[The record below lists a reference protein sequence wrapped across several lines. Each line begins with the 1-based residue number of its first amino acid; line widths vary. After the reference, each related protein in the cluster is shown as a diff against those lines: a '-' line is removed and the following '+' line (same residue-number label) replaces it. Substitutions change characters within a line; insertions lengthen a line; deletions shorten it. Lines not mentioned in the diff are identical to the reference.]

1 MCIINSMKKLL
12 SPTIAL
18 FSYLALASS
27 AFAQDPL
34 IGCPA
39 EPFAILCFT
48 SDSVPGI
55 IGAAITFIFV
65 IAVIIALFYLLLGA
79 LKWIFSGGDKAAVEA
94 ARGTIT
100 AAIVGLVIVFLVFLV
115 FTILLRFFGLGI
127 DQITNIPQI
136 QQQAPPIPTA
146 AP

>member
-1 MCIINSMKKLL
+1 MLNLMKRFLA
-12 SPTIAL
+12 PTVAFL
-18 FSYLALASS
+18 SYLGLASS
-27 AFAQDPL
+27 AFAQGL

-39 EPFAILCFT
+39 APFDVLCFDET
-48 SDSVPGI
+48 SVPGI

-79 LKWIFSGGDKAAVEA
+79 VKWIFSGGDKAAVEG

-115 FTILLRFFGLGI
+115 FTILLRFFGLSI
-127 DQITNIPQI
+127 ANITNIPQI
-136 QQQAPPIPTA
+136 
-146 AP
+146 

>member
-1 MCIINSMKKLL
+1 MTNKKIVYMLILVKKLL
-12 SPTIAL
+12 APTIAL
-18 FSYLALASS
+18 LSYLVLASS
-27 AFAQDPL
+27 ASAQGL

-39 EPFAILCFT
+39 APFDVLCFNEN
-48 SDSVPGI
+48 SVPGI

-79 LKWIFSGGDKAAVEA
+79 VKWIFSGGDKAAVEG

-127 DQITNIPQI
+127 GDITNIPKI
-136 QQQAPPIPTA
+136 
-146 AP
+146 